1 MVENDNV
8 IDSEINFTINKTS
21 LFENKIALL
30 EEKAA
35 IFLGVIQILD
45 EYLQFKK
52 RKGTVPST
60 DINDM
65 KKKTEKFLRILA
77 LIDASQ
83 LFRDENQMLTDENI
97 DSFMSIASNSYSIKL
112 KQFTNDLN
120 NMISLQM
127 T

>member
-52 RKGTVPST
+52 RKDTVPST

-112 KQFTNDLN
+112 KKFTNELEKY
-120 NMISLQM
+120 I
-127 T
+127 